1 MKDAAHPKPPNL
13 GSILHPSSGA
23 LHWSADIC
31 ITAPV
36 QSLDRFR
43 GGLLALNNPTSM
55 SCFLRKSVSSGSE
68 DVEIAAQQQRRE
80 KGQSDL
86 SMSKRLPV
94 LIASI
99 DPFTTVGVEASK
111 RRSVEASKRRTEKTR
126 KSSAYF
132 ICKSDCR
139 DELSVSKDRHWPVI
153 EKT

>member
-1 MKDAAHPKPPNL
+1 MSICIATRPCRAHGMKDAAHPKPPNL
-13 GSILHPSSGA
+13 GSILHPSSGV

-55 SCFLRKSVSSGSE
+55 SCFQRKSVSSGSE
-68 DVEIAAQQQRRE
+68 DVEIAAPQQRRE
-80 KGQSDL
+80 NGQSDL
-86 SMSKRLPV
+86 SMSKRPPV

-99 DPFTTVGVEASK
+99 DPFTTVVVEASK
-111 RRSVEASKRRTEKTR
+111 RRREKTR

-132 ICKSDCR
+132 I
-139 DELSVSKDRHWPVI
+139 
-153 EKT
+153 